1 MAYTIGYG
9 RRNKKEVSVAHC
21 DTAVE
26 ALKLAIDLQR
36 SDEEI
41 KFVDTPEGRYGVEM
55 LRVMAKEE
63 ETRAKKT

>member
-1 MAYTIGYG
+1 
-9 RRNKKEVSVAHC
+9 
-21 DTAVE
+21 VE